1 MKINEGSMWPLKNK
15 LYTMK
20 ESFLIYKSLYGPLK
34 TLSLE
39 EKGLLFEAIFTYQI
53 EGVVPDLPPV
63 INMAFQFVKDQFDR
77 DDNKY
82 NKKCDRNHRNGSKGG
97 RPGDETNNPE
107 DPANPNKTN
116 GLKSTP
122 SNPTNP
128 FNPTKPKKPT
138 GLKLTQPYPKNPTK
152 PDTDTDTDSETDS
165 ENDKKTIKVFKVFYS
180 CYPGTKRSPGTEYE
194 NFMKQNRKN
203 KDKII
208 HLLLPALEKE
218 KQFRINSFELNSWI
232 PAWKN
237 LSTWIREKC
246 WEQEFSELRPAI
258 HLNGKSQTVN
268 EVSLKTPD
276 KW

>member
-1 MKINEGSMWPLKNK
+1 
-15 LYTMK
+15 MK

-82 NKKCDRNHRNGSKGG
+82 NEKCDRNHRNGSKGG
-97 RPGDETNNPE
+97 RPGDETNNQE
-107 DPANPNKTN
+107 NPAKPNKPN
-116 GLKSTP
+116 GLKSTQ

-138 GLKLTQPYPKNPTK
+138 GLKLTQPNPKKPTK
-152 PDTDTDTDSETDS
+152 PDTDTEAETES
-165 ENDKKTIKVFKVFYS
+165 ENDKKTIKAFKVFYS

-194 NFMKQNRKN
+194 NFTKQSRKN

-218 KQFRINSFELNSWI
+218 KQFRIKSFELNSWL

>member
-1 MKINEGSMWPLKNK
+1 
-15 LYTMK
+15 MK
-20 ESFLIYKSLYGPLK
+20 ESFIIYKSLYGPLK

-39 EKGLLFEAIFTYQI
+39 DKGLLFEAIFTYQI

-97 RPGDETNNPE
+97 RPGDEINNPE
-107 DPANPNKTN
+107 DQANPNKPN
-116 GLKSTP
+116 GLKSTQ

-152 PDTDTDTDSETDS
+152 PDTDTDTETDTEAENETETEADA

-180 CYPGTKRSPGTEYE
+180 CYPGIKRSPGTEYE
-194 NFMKQNRKN
+194 NFTKQNRKN

-218 KQFRINSFELNSWI
+218 KQFRIKSFELNSWV

-246 WEQEFSELRPAI
+246 WEQEFSDLKPAI

>member
-1 MKINEGSMWPLKNK
+1 MRVPCGHLKTN
-15 LYTMK
+15 YFHMK

-82 NKKCDRNHRNGSKGG
+82 NKICEKNLRNGSKGG
-97 RPGDETNNPE
+97 RPKVETNNPE
-107 DPANPNKTN
+107 NPTKPNKPN
-116 GLKSTP
+116 GLKSTQP
-122 SNPTNP
+122 NPTNP
-128 FNPTKPKKPT
+128 TTPKNPVNPTKPH
-138 GLKLTQPYPKNPTK
+138 
-152 PDTDTDTDSETDS
+152 TDTDTESED
-165 ENDKKTIKVFKVFYS
+165 DKKTFSVFEVFYA

-194 NFMKQNRKN
+194 NFTNKNRKN
-203 KDKII
+203 KYKII

-218 KQFRINSFELNSWI
+218 KQFRIKSFELNGWV

-246 WEQEFSELRPAI
+246 WEQEFSELKPAI
-258 HLNGKSQTVN
+258 HLNGKSQKVN
-268 EVSLKTPD
+268 EVTLKAPE

>member
-1 MKINEGSMWPLKNK
+1 
-15 LYTMK
+15 MK

-63 INMAFQFVKDQFDR
+63 LNMAFQFVKDQFDR

-82 NKKCDRNHRNGSKGG
+82 NEKCERNHRNGSKGG

-107 DPANPNKTN
+107 NPAKPNKPT
-116 GLKSTP
+116 GLKSTQ

-152 PDTDTDTDSETDS
+152 PDTDTDTENDSET
-165 ENDKKTIKVFKVFYS
+165 ENDKNTIKAFKVFYS
-180 CYPGTKRSPGTEYE
+180 CYPGTKRFFGTEYE
-194 NFMKQNRKN
+194 NFTNKNRKN

-218 KQFRINSFELNSWI
+218 KQFRINSFELNGWV

-246 WEQEFSELRPAI
+246 WEQEFSELKPAI